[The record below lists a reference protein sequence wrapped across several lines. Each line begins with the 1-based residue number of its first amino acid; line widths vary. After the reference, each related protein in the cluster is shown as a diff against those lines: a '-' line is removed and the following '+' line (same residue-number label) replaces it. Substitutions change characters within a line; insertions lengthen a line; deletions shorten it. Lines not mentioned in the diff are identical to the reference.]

1 MPFYFRELPRQPE
14 AVRIAPGHVQ
24 AEKPEF
30 LMKFIDEAKIY
41 VRAGDGGRGCISFRR
56 EKYVPFGGP
65 NGGDGGK
72 GGDVVLLASASHN
85 TLLSLK
91 YNQHHVAKSGGH
103 GEGSN
108 RTGRSAPDLI
118 VPVPVG
124 TLVMDVESGEVLAD
138 LVQEGQR
145 YVVAHGG
152 IGGRGNARF
161 ATATNRAPRFAQ
173 PGIPGEERW
182 IQLELKLLADVGII
196 GLPNVGKST
205 FISRVSAARPKIAD
219 YPFTTLTPHLGVVRF
234 GDDFQTFVLADIPGL
249 IEGAHEGVGM
259 GIQFLR
265 HIERTSLLLHILDIS
280 REESDGGWRDFEV
293 INSELAS
300 YSASLILKPQIVAIN
315 KTDLPA
321 TRQKLDDTLMIFA
334 EHGIAVYPFSAAT
347 GDGIP
352 ALLNKIG
359 EALGNIR
366 KQAEEHE

>member
-1 MPFYFRELPRQPE
+1 
-14 AVRIAPGHVQ
+14 
-24 AEKPEF
+24 
-30 LMKFIDEAKIY
+30 MKFIDEAKIY
-41 VRAGDGGRGCISFRR
+41 VRAGDGGRGCVSFRR

-72 GGDVVLLASASHN
+72 GGDVIIEASASHN

-108 RTGRSAPDLI
+108 RTGRSASDLI

-124 TLVMDVESGEVLAD
+124 TLVMDFESGEVLAD
-138 LVQEGQR
+138 LVTEGQR
-145 YVVAHGG
+145 FVVAHGG

-182 IQLELKLLADVGII
+182 IRLELKLLADVGII
-196 GLPNVGKST
+196 GFPNVGKST

-219 YPFTTLTPHLGVVRF
+219 YPFTTLTPHLGVVRY

-280 REESDGGWRDFEV
+280 REEADTGWHDFEV

-300 YSASLILKPQIVAIN
+300 YSSDLILKPQIVAVN
-315 KTDLPA
+315 KTDLPV
-321 TRQKLDDTLMIFA
+321 TRQKLAVTQSIFA
-334 EHGIAVYPFSAAT
+334 EKGIVLYPFSAAT
-347 GDGIP
+347 GEGIP
-352 ALLNKIG
+352 VLLQKIG
-359 EALGNIR
+359 ETLENIR
-366 KQAEEHE
+366 NRQTNHE

>member
-1 MPFYFRELPRQPE
+1 
-14 AVRIAPGHVQ
+14 
-24 AEKPEF
+24 
-30 LMKFIDEAKIY
+30 MKFIDEAKIY
-41 VRAGDGGRGCISFRR
+41 VRAGDGGRGCVSFRR

-72 GGDVVLLASASHN
+72 GGDVIIEASASHN
-85 TLLSLK
+85 TLLNLK
-91 YNQHHVAKSGGH
+91 YNQHHVAKHGGH

-124 TLVMDVESGEVLAD
+124 TLVMDFESGEVLAD
-138 LVQEGQR
+138 LVAEGQR
-145 YVVAHGG
+145 FVVAHGG

-182 IQLELKLLADVGII
+182 IRLELKLLADVGII
-196 GLPNVGKST
+196 GFPNVGKST
-205 FISRVSAARPKIAD
+205 FITRVSAARPKIAD
-219 YPFTTLTPHLGVVRF
+219 YPFTTLTPHLGVVRY

-280 REESDGGWRDFEV
+280 REEADTGWHDFEV

-300 YSASLILKPQIVAIN
+300 YSPDLILKPQIVAVN
-315 KTDLPA
+315 KTDLPV
-321 TRQKLDDTLMIFA
+321 TRQKLAVTQSIFA
-334 EHGIAVYPFSAAT
+334 EKGIVLYPFSAAT
-347 GDGIP
+347 GEGIP
-352 ALLNKIG
+352 VLLQKIG
-359 EALGNIR
+359 ETLENIR
-366 KQAEEHE
+366 NRQTNHE